1 MANVIQP
8 FNSIHFQ
15 QACSNGSSAAPDS
28 EFENGLHPFRTS
40 EQVVNRNIE
49 AILSGMFDKNQIH
62 SHEIP
67 YYNK

>member
-49 AILSGMFDKNQIH
+49 AILAGTFDKN
-62 SHEIP
+62 
-67 YYNK
+67 